1 MATVRTRRVTSADV
15 AREAGVSRTTVSY
28 VLNDTPHQKIPEETR
43 RRVLDAVARL
53 EYAPSAAART
63 LQRGRSDTVLCL
75 LPNWPIGP
83 AVGASLEHLS
93 AALTEQGLTL
103 LAHPSAGSTRALA
116 GAWRSVSPAAVVL
129 FEDADEDDLAAMRA
143 EGIQVTVA
151 LLAGG
156 GGGAG
161 TRRGA
166 LEIPQQRAGRLQAEH
181 LAAAG
186 HRRLGYAFPADPR
199 VAGFAEPRLAGVR
212 AACADL
218 GLDDPVVLTV
228 PLDIEAAKGA
238 VATWREAGV
247 TAVCAYNDDVA
258 LALLTGVRRSGLAV
272 PGDLAVIG
280 FDDIPGAAVADPPLT
295 TVTTDHR
302 AIAEHIAQMI
312 VHGLEGREAPLRPG
326 SDVVGLVRRDSA

>member
-75 LPNWPIGP
+75 LPDWPIGP

-93 AALTEQGLTL
+93 AALTAQGLTL
-103 LAHPSAGSTRALA
+103 LAHPGAGSPRALA

-161 TRRGA
+161 GRRGA

-218 GLDDPVVLTV
+218 GLDDPVVRTV
-228 PLDIEAAKGA
+228 PLEIDAAKDA
-238 VATWREAGV
+238 VATWRDAGV

-258 LALLTGVRRSGLAV
+258 LALLTGVRRSGLSV
-272 PGDLAVIG
+272 PEDLAVIG

-295 TVTTDHR
+295 TVTTEHR
-302 AIAEHIAQMI
+302 VIAEHIAQMI
-312 VHGLEGREAPLRPG
+312 VHGLEGTEPPLRPG